1 MFIISLELKRV
12 NPDQNIFSKNVELTP
27 ILFTQGGLEHH
38 QHQILN
44 RIDEVINI
52 NIIIPI
58 AVAYTNPN
66 PTP

>member
-1 MFIISLELKRV
+1 ME
-12 NPDQNIFSKNVELTP
+12 QTP
-27 ILFTQGGLEHH
+27 IFFTQGGLEHH
-38 QHQILN
+38 QHRFLN
-44 RIDEVINI
+44 RFVVVINI

>member
-1 MFIISLELKRV
+1 ME
-12 NPDQNIFSKNVELTP
+12 QTP

-38 QHQILN
+38 QHRVLN
-44 RIDEVINI
+44 RIVEVINI
-52 NIIIPI
+52 NIIVPI